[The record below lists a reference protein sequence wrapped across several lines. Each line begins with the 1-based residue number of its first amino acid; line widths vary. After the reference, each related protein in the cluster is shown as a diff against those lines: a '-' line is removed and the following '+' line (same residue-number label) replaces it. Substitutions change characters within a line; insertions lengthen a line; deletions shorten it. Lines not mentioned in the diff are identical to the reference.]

1 VASGTPKQKAPK
13 SESSHVHLFSTIQLS
28 SSIQSSP
35 YTACLVL
42 VWIGS
47 WFCDFCPRI
56 YAPLAR
62 GSDGERKRTLASSR
76 CRPCMAPV
84 VKRWTL
90 KPRKKLALPCTVF
103 AARRW
108 RRTHC
113 VATLI
118 GVPAWHHRRRRGGG
132 VAGES
137 EKVRLAE
144 ETGQCHSGWSG
155 GPSICFFIHC
165 VPEQIFYIQLYL
177 RIYII
182 L

>member
-1 VASGTPKQKAPK
+1 MHNHVLNDYLYCTGGSICLSYLNLFNLSRGWTVASGTPKQKAPK

-90 KPRKKLALPCTVF
+90 KPRKKLALPAPMHSLCRAPMTTN
-103 AARRW
+103 ALRRHLDWCARV
-108 RRTHC
+108 TSSS
-113 VATLI
+113 A
-118 GVPAWHHRRRRGGG
+118 
-132 VAGES
+132 
-137 EKVRLAE
+137 
-144 ETGQCHSGWSG
+144 
-155 GPSICFFIHC
+155 
-165 VPEQIFYIQLYL
+165 
-177 RIYII
+177 
-182 L
+182 